1 MGSTFADVPII
12 SSIMRLISI
21 VKSSFWLLP
30 DIGRI
35 DGGCATKNSASE
47 SPGVISWNHIL
58 LPPVRPLYAAI
69 RSVHSLIVS
78 AVLLTVTATLS
89 VIVSRP
95 ATFLVFES
103 SSADASID
111 SGSTVISAIS
121 LIVVSN

>member
-1 MGSTFADVPII
+1 M
-12 SSIMRLISI
+12 
-21 VKSSFWLLP
+21 
-30 DIGRI
+30 
-35 DGGCATKNSASE
+35 
-47 SPGVISWNHIL
+47 
-58 LPPVRPLYAAI
+58 
-69 RSVHSLIVS
+69 VS

-121 LIVVSN
+121 LILVSSLNVVGFCPATVSTP